1 MNRSDPH
8 LKNVCWHGQ
17 TTYYGVSCGI
27 TGRLC
32 TGHCEQVRIRKKPA
46 RMAFYKHIVERL
58 DILGQGEQFPVYKM
72 CSVLEKVL
80 YEGRNDN

>member
-1 MNRSDPH
+1 MNRSDPR

-32 TGHCEQVRIRKKPA
+32 TGHCEQIRIKKKPA
-46 RMAFYKHIVERL
+46 RMAFYKHIVEWL
-58 DILGQGEQFPVYKM
+58 DILGQDEQFPVYEI
-72 CSVLEKVL
+72 CPVLKEVL
-80 YEGRNDN
+80 DDKRED

>member
-46 RMAFYKHIVERL
+46 RMAFYKHIIGCDDTE
-58 DILGQGEQFPVYKM
+58 DPMEPIWAM
-72 CSVLEKVL
+72 CSLLKEVLDD
-80 YEGRNDN
+80 GRD